1 MRARGGHSR
10 STTLLVACATIAAAG
25 WTAAPGQG
33 SPVPHVTRNP
43 TPGTDLFASSL
54 SNATG
59 GTKRICATSGLGIA
73 VHCVDNVPRMPTPKK
88 TASGVTYG
96 HWIFC
101 KVVCQG
107 GLLRH
112 ELVHVRQFETYGDAF
127 GPMYLA
133 EAAQHGTGCEN
144 KWERQAYQEANG
156 TCF

>member
-1 MRARGGHSR
+1 MRVAGGQRRGR
-10 STTLLVACATIAAAG
+10 ATVVTCAVALGASCVAT
-25 WTAAPGQG
+25 PGQ
-33 SPVPHVTRNP
+33 SAAVPHVTRNP
-43 TPGTDLFASSL
+43 TPGTDLFASTL
-54 SNATG
+54 PPATG

-73 VHCVDNVPRMPTPKK
+73 VHCVDNVPRMPTPKR
-88 TASGVTYG
+88 TASGVTFG
-96 HWIFC
+96 HWIYC

>member
-1 MRARGGHSR
+1 MAGLRGQR
-10 STTLLVACATIAAAG
+10 RRIAVLAACAAG
-25 WTAAPGQG
+25 VCALPAHASAIPRL
-33 SPVPHVTRNP
+33 TRNP

-88 TASGVTYG
+88 TAYGVTFG

-101 KVVCQG
+101 KVVCKG
-107 GLLRH
+107 SLLRH
-112 ELVHVRQFETYGDAF
+112 ELVHVRQFETYGDVF